1 LEREMLIS
9 KKNIGV
15 KTRNKKQRN
24 KTFSGLPSKK
34 KKTLSGLV
42 QKICTGPITK
52 INLGSVINSIFKCFF

>member
-24 KTFSGLPSKK
+24 KTFSGL
-34 KKTLSGLV
+34 V
-42 QKICTGPITK
+42 EKICTGPITK
-52 INLGSVINSIFKCFF
+52 LI